1 MKRKYVQGILF
12 GVLLATAVSCSACGG
27 KKDEAKKSGE
37 TVNAKENVVKKK
49 EAVKLVLSEAKSLPD
64 KVKDAEFS
72 SADKKIATV
81 TKNGVV
87 HGVKRGKTTIT
98 MKSDK
103 EVIHYQI
110 KVAKH
115 GMVYPKFTMLT
126 GEHLDTK
133 VKAKN
138 VKWSSTNKKIATIN
152 KEGKIV
158 AKKRGN
164 VIIKGNDGKRT
175 YVSKI
180 TVKKRPKNIVYLT
193 FDDGPNSYTTPK
205 VLNILKKNH
214 VKATFFELRPASY
227 DFKLTKRVI
236 DEGHALA
243 LHGYKHK
250 YYEIYK
256 SEKVYKGNLDKLRNL
271 FFKKYG
277 VWCTLSRFPGGSSNT
292 VSRYNPGI
300 MTRITKDISSW
311 GYHYFDWNVASCDSD
326 TAKNANDVYRNVTTG
341 LIKGR
346 GNVVLMHDFYKND
359 KMLGAL
365 DKIIKYGKKHGYT
378 FLPLT
383 ASTTEVH
390 HKVNN

>member
-12 GVLLATAVSCSACGG
+12 GVLFATAVSCSACGG
-27 KKDEAKKSGE
+27 KRDEAKKSGE

-126 GEHLDTK
+126 GEHLDIQFSTK

-152 KEGKIV
+152 KKGKIV

-180 TVKKRPKNIVYLT
+180 TVKKRPKNIV
-193 FDDGPNSYTTPK
+193 
-205 VLNILKKNH
+205 
-214 VKATFFELRPASY
+214 
-227 DFKLTKRVI
+227 
-236 DEGHALA
+236 
-243 LHGYKHK
+243 
-250 YYEIYK
+250 
-256 SEKVYKGNLDKLRNL
+256 
-271 FFKKYG
+271 
-277 VWCTLSRFPGGSSNT
+277 
-292 VSRYNPGI
+292 
-300 MTRITKDISSW
+300 
-311 GYHYFDWNVASCDSD
+311 
-326 TAKNANDVYRNVTTG
+326 
-341 LIKGR
+341 
-346 GNVVLMHDFYKND
+346 
-359 KMLGAL
+359 
-365 DKIIKYGKKHGYT
+365 
-378 FLPLT
+378 
-383 ASTTEVH
+383 
-390 HKVNN
+390 